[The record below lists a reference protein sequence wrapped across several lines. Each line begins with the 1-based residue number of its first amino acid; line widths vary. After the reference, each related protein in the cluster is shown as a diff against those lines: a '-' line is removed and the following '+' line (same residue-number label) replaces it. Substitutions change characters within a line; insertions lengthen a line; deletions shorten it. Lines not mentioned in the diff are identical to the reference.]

1 VVRASVTAEKAG
13 YPAVSIVLTG
23 FLTQAKAVAR
33 ALGIKNAALAEYPG
47 IVSMDSKEELRRKV
61 TDVLVPNIIAGFT
74 RPATETV
81 QHTGPAPRDIVF
93 EGSLD
98 EVQEYFYKNNW
109 TDGLPVIPPTRE
121 KVDAFLKFT
130 SGNPDEII
138 GNLLP
143 ENREAT
149 VWNVAVN
156 GVMAGCRPEY
166 MPILLAAV
174 DAIAAP
180 EFRIQDGGATPGW
193 EPLII
198 LNGPVIKQLGF
209 NYETGVMRV
218 GRRANTS
225 IGRFLKLY
233 MMNIAGLRI
242 PPGLAD
248 KATIGSGFNVVLPEN
263 EDVIAELGW
272 ESFSMSRGFNRG
284 DNVVTV
290 QSVVYETAPMAT
302 GGEKAAD
309 HLETLAEVIG
319 GNMAPWTHVAL
330 NWGKFYPLIVISP
343 GVAKFI
349 AGEGITKNGIK
360 QYLYEH
366 TKVSVKSMER
376 LAHHGGLTSFDVNK
390 LVAEGIAPRVYGES
404 TDPNRM
410 VPVFLRPEWI
420 GIVVSGDSGRTRCR
434 GYVQN
439 HEQGPPVSR
448 KVVLPPEWEKMI
460 PANPL

>member
-1 VVRASVTAEKAG
+1 M
-13 YPAVSIVLTG
+13 LTG
-23 FLTQAKAVAR
+23 FLTQAKAIAK
-33 ALGIKNAALAEYPG
+33 AMGAKNIALAEYPG
-47 IVSMDSKEELRRKV
+47 IVNMDSKEELHRKV
-61 TDVLVPNIIAGFT
+61 ADVVVKNIVAGFT
-74 RPATETV
+74 NQVQETV
-81 QHTGPAPRDIVF
+81 KSIEPSPRDIVF
-93 EGSLD
+93 RGSLD
-98 EVQEYFYKNNW
+98 EVQEHFYKNAW
-109 TDGLPVIPPTRE
+109 TDGLPVIPPTLKR
-121 KVDAFLKFT
+121 VNDFLKFT
-130 SGNPDEII
+130 ARDPGEII
-138 GNLLP
+138 GTLLP

-174 DAIAAP
+174 EAIAAP
-180 EFRIQDGGATPGW
+180 EFHIQDGGASPGW

-198 LNGPVIKQLGF
+198 LNGPIIKQLAF

-218 GRRANTS
+218 GRQANTS

-263 EDVIAELGW
+263 EDVIVELGW
-272 ESFSMSRGFNRG
+272 ESFSMSRGFNRS

-302 GGEKAAD
+302 GGVTAVE
-309 HLETLAEVIG
+309 HLEILAEVIG

-330 NWGKFYPLIVISP
+330 NWGKFYPLVVISP
-343 GVAKFI
+343 GVARFLAK
-349 AGEGITKNGIK
+349 ESITKNDVK
-360 QYLYEH
+360 RYLYDH
-366 TKVSVKSMER
+366 TKVSVKSMEN
-376 LAHHGGLTSFDVNK
+376 LAHAGGLTSFNVNK
-390 LVAEGIAPRVYGES
+390 LAAEGIAPKAYAES
-404 TDPNRM
+404 VDPDRL

-420 GIVVSGDSGRTRCR
+420 GVVVSGDSGRSRCR

-439 HEQGPPVSR
+439 HEQGMPVSK
-448 KVVLPPEWEKMI
+448 KVVLPPDWEQMI
-460 PANPL
+460 PFKPI